1 MRTLRVAL
9 AAALSTTGCVNAGF
23 PTPELTTE
31 APVEVRS
38 AKSAPI
44 TEERVASSV
53 AAMGSGTVV
62 LDEDS
67 PGLAQRARIADANA
81 RVIALQRMPGGTVV
95 EAEIEEE
102 DGRLV
107 YSYEIRIADGR
118 GKVDI
123 DATTA
128 AVLKEKRK
136 EREDRRDRA
145 DR

>member
-1 MRTLRVAL
+1 MRTLGLTL
-9 AAALSTTGCVNAGF
+9 AAALSTTGCINAGF
-23 PTPELTTE
+23 STAEIGET
-31 APVEVRS
+31 PVETRAVGR
-38 AKSAPI
+38 AAI
-44 TEERVASSV
+44 TEQQVAISV
-53 AAMGSGTVV
+53 AAMGSGTVA

-67 PGLAQRARIADANA
+67 PGLTKRARIADANA

-95 EAEIEEE
+95 EAEIEED

-107 YSYEIRIADGR
+107 YSYEIRVEDGR

-136 EREDRRDRA
+136 ERDDRRDRA